1 MTKSTTLKNKLKF
14 SLCVIIMILQFSGC
28 DQFGSIPKDD
38 DYLRMK
44 KSSNYNIPEDKFV
57 NQNSD
62 VMENVKKNSGFWAN
76 PRKNMANN
84 YFFNSNIT
92 EPETL
97 LPEDKTS
104 LNENFVKSSNN
115 IKFAWLGHSSILMS
129 INNKIILIDPIFS
142 PSASPFSWLIKRYQP
157 PVFKLKE
164 LPKVDFILIS
174 HDHYDHLDMETILY
188 FKNKNVKF
196 ITPLGVTSHMKKWGI
211 NEANLLELDWW
222 DSIKYKDITFV
233 CTPSRHYSGR
243 LVSWKTSKTLWAS
256 WVVQSGEKSFYFSG
270 DSGFDT
276 HYKEIGNKYG
286 PFDLVFMD
294 SGQYNIRWKGTHNMP
309 EEAILGFLD
318 LKGKYLVPV
327 HWGMFN
333 IAIHNWY
340 DPIQESVKYSSI
352 YGVNLM
358 TPKLGQI
365 VELNQNNFFE
375 NWWND
380 LIDKKSRNK

>member
-1 MTKSTTLKNKLKF
+1 MKF
-14 SLCVIIMILQFSGC
+14 SFIIYLIIYFLLNSCM
-28 DQFGSIPKDD
+28 QFGENPKGKHLEIIKD
-38 DYLRMK
+38 
-44 KSSNYNIPEDKFV
+44 SPNYSVEDEKFV
-57 NQNSD
+57 NRKEIINL
-62 VMENVKKNSGFWAN
+62 GFWDDPAAWFSN
-76 PRKNMANN
+76 NMILN
-84 YFFNSNIT
+84 FNETVPKEVLPEIKPPDIYQFL
-92 EPETL
+92 EPTDSIKFIWFGHSTL
-97 LPEDKTS
+97 LI
-104 LNENFVKSSNN
+104 N
-115 IKFAWLGHSSILMS
+115 IQ
-129 INNKIILIDPIFS
+129 NTIILVDPVFS
-142 PSASPFSWLIKRYQP
+142 KSASPVNFIVPRFQP
-157 PVFKLKE
+157 PVLEINKL
-164 LPKVDFILIS
+164 PNIDYILIS

-222 DSIKYKDITFV
+222 DSIKLKDITFV

-294 SGQYNIRWKGTHNMP
+294 SGQYNTRWKGTHNMP

-318 LKGKYLVPV
+318 LKGEYLVPV

-340 DPIQESVKYSSI
+340 DPIQESVKYSSK
-352 YGVNLM
+352 YGVALM
-358 TPKLGQI
+358 TPKLGQL

-380 LIDKKSRNK
+380 LIDEKSGNK

>member
-1 MTKSTTLKNKLKF
+1 
-14 SLCVIIMILQFSGC
+14 MILQFSGC

-84 YFFNSNIT
+84 FFFNSNKT

-142 PSASPFSWLIKRYQP
+142 SSASPFSWLIKRYQP

-174 HDHYDHLDMETILY
+174 HDHYDHLDMKTIK
-188 FKNKNVKF
+188 FFNNNKDISFVV
-196 ITPLGVTSHMKKWGI
+196 PLGVGLS
-211 NEANLLELDWW
+211 L
-222 DSIKYKDITFV
+222 
-233 CTPSRHYSGR
+233 
-243 LVSWKTSKTLWAS
+243 
-256 WVVQSGEKSFYFSG
+256 
-270 DSGFDT
+270 
-276 HYKEIGNKYG
+276 
-286 PFDLVFMD
+286 
-294 SGQYNIRWKGTHNMP
+294 
-309 EEAILGFLD
+309 
-318 LKGKYLVPV
+318 
-327 HWGMFN
+327 
-333 IAIHNWY
+333 IH
-340 DPIQESVKYSSI
+340 I
-352 YGVNLM
+352 
-358 TPKLGQI
+358 
-365 VELNQNNFFE
+365 
-375 NWWND
+375 
-380 LIDKKSRNK
+380 